1 MNFIF
6 DEEKNKKLFEQ
17 RGITFEQI
25 IEAILNDKVLHDMTH
40 PNKEKYPKQRLMIVN
55 LDNYTYG
62 VPYLRN
68 EQEVVLKTIYPDRR
82 YKKLLEKKNDK
93 N

>member
-1 MNFIF
+1 MEFIF
-6 DEEKNKKLFEQ
+6 DEEKNRKLFEQ
-17 RGITFEQI
+17 RRLTFERI
-25 IEAILNDKVLHDMTH
+25 IEAILDDKVLLDIAH
-40 PNKEKYPKQRLMIVN
+40 PNQERYPKQRLMIID

-68 EQEVVLKTIYPDRR
+68 KKEVVLKTIYPDRR
-82 YKKLLEKKNDK
+82 YKKLLEKKDDK